1 MSTSHVRDELTVVPQ
16 VRWSETVQQLINKH
30 RQFEVN
36 SLFHRRPMEMCQHRS
51 DMIMSGSTSDEPCR
65 RVHRCRTATC
75 YSSPVDM
82 AWHHMTCLSVCVC
95 GWLESWNWWH
105 YYTLLLKVY
114 MYLCGCLSL
123 WVFRSPQDS
132 CLYLVYDPDPQ
143 ALFRSFD
150 ELQHTCVCVQIT
162 SRLVPL
168 SGLIMI
174 LMLYSGLLM
183 SCHIRVCVFR
193 SPQDSCLYL
202 VYDHDPQALFRS
214 FDELQLFEPDQAT
227 DIISVHNSVQLH
239 SLQNKMI
246 PYKICDM

>member
-1 MSTSHVRDELTVVPQ
+1 
-16 VRWSETVQQLINKH
+16 
-30 RQFEVN
+30 
-36 SLFHRRPMEMCQHRS
+36 
-51 DMIMSGSTSDEPCR
+51 
-65 RVHRCRTATC
+65 
-75 YSSPVDM
+75 
-82 AWHHMTCLSVCVC
+82 
-95 GWLESWNWWH
+95 
-105 YYTLLLKVY
+105 